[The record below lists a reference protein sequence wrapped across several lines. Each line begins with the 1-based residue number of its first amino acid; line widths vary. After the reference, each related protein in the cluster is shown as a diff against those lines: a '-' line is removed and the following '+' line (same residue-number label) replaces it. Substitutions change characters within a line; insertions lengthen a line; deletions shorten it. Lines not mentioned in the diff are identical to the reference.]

1 MPPPTPQP
9 AAAAPDAEALD
20 LEHTGI
26 VIVDHGS
33 RRPASNQMLER
44 FVEAFTADSD
54 YSIVEPA
61 HMELA
66 EPSIATAFDKCV
78 ERGATRV
85 LVCPYFLLPGKHW
98 DQDIPALTKAAAAK
112 HPAVSYVVTAPIG
125 LHPMM
130 REVIRGRL
138 DRCVAR
144 LSGVADE
151 CESCKGL
158 GRCVLKTAE
167 ADPVEPATEH

>member
-1 MPPPTPQP
+1 MNSATPP
-9 AAAAPDAEALD
+9 AANRCEID
-20 LEHTGI
+20 LAHTGI

-44 FVEAFTADSD
+44 FVESFTEDSE
-54 YSIVEPA
+54 YEIVEAA

-66 EPSIATAFDKCV
+66 EPSIATAFDRCV
-78 ERGATRV
+78 ERGAKRV

-98 DQDIPALTKAAAAK
+98 DQDIPALTKAAAEK
-112 HPAVSYVVTAPIG
+112 HPHVSYVVTAPIG

-144 LSGVADE
+144 VSGVADE
-151 CESCKGL
+151 CESCRGM

-167 ADPVEPATEH
+167 EDPTPAAEEH